1 MYKRILAY
9 LLIISVFF
17 LVSGCSDVLS
27 PANENNTGIEEMYD
41 DASYAEGFLSNAYL
55 LMPDNGWVFTDVA
68 TDNAVT
74 NETSNAFLE
83 MAAGQWTADNYPMN
97 EWSDSRAGIQ
107 FANIILTNADQV
119 EWATDEAT
127 RELFNERMK
136 GEAYGLRA
144 FFMYHLLRNHEGWT
158 GGGQSGE
165 LLGVPIV
172 TEPQDK
178 NTDFSQQQRG
188 TFEAC
193 MQQIYSDIER
203 ARELLP
209 YSYGDLNDPSE
220 LPDGYGSTDD
230 DLGRYNRVFGDEGK
244 QRMSGRIAMAIKAKA
259 ALLAASPAYN
269 AGTTTTWEDAANYAG
284 ELLALNDG
292 VAGLAPE
299 GATWYDNASQISSLG
314 SGSNPPDIIWK
325 DNVEG
330 SCSTDLEQQHFPPT
344 LYGDGWMNP
353 TQDLV
358 DAFPMANGYP
368 VNHPNSN
375 YDPSNPYQNR
385 VPLLEE
391 YILVNGG

>member
-1 MYKRILAY
+1 
-9 LLIISVFF
+9 
-17 LVSGCSDVLS
+17 
-27 PANENNTGIEEMYD
+27 
-41 DASYAEGFLSNAYL
+41 
-55 LMPDNGWVFTDVA
+55 
-68 TDNAVT
+68 
-74 NETSNAFLE
+74 
-83 MAAGQWTADNYPMN
+83 
-97 EWSDSRAGIQ
+97 
-107 FANIILTNADQV
+107 
-119 EWATDEAT
+119 
-127 RELFNERMK
+127 
-136 GEAYGLRA
+136 
-144 FFMYHLLRNHEGWT
+144 T

-314 SGSNPPDIIWK
+314 SGSNPPEIIWR

-330 SCSTDLEQQHFPPT
+330 SGSTDLEQQHFPPT

-375 YDPSNPYQNR
+375 YDPSNRYQNR

-391 YILVNGG
+391 YILVNGGTAGVNDTQITTAADGNTNDALNAVETSTRTGYYMKNLLRQDVNINPTSTNPQQHYF